1 MACWRVRKESVNE
14 KTDLPALKELTFG
27 DNACRGDEENYA
39 VSLSKLVEYLN
50 VLVMRSGGQGV
61 E

>member
-1 MACWRVRKESVNE
+1 MA
-14 KTDLPALKELTFG
+14 DLPALKELTFG

>member
-1 MACWRVRKESVNE
+1 MA
-14 KTDLPALKELTFG
+14 DLPALKELSFG

-39 VSLSKLVEYLN
+39 VSLSKFVEYLK
-50 VLVMRSGGQGV
+50 VLVMRSGGRCV